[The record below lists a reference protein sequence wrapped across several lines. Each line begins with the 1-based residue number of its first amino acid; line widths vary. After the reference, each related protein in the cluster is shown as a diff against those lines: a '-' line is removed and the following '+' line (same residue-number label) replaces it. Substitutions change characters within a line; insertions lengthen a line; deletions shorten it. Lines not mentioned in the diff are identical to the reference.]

1 MIGKKIQAIRK
12 TRGLSQQQLADLMDV
27 TRSTISN
34 WECGRRHPH
43 INELQDLSNKLNV
56 TLEYF
61 KESGDD
67 VKELIAKA
75 SQVFNDKTL
84 SHEVKA
90 NAYKQ
95 LMKIYI
101 KADEKNENK

>member
-1 MIGKKIQAIRK
+1 MIGKKIKAIRK

-34 WECGRRHPH
+34 WECGRRSPH
-43 INELQDLSNKLNV
+43 LNELEELAKKLNV
-56 TLEYF
+56 TLQYF

-67 VKELIAKA
+67 VKEMIAKA
-75 SQVFNDKTL
+75 SQVFNDK
-84 SHEVKA
+84 SIPHQVKA
-90 NAYKQ
+90 DAYKQ

-101 KADEKNENK
+101 KADDHENK

>member
-12 TRGLSQQQLADLMDV
+12 TRGLSQQQLADLMEV

-34 WECGRRHPH
+34 WECNRRSPH
-43 INELQDLSNKLNV
+43 LNELEQLAKKLNV

-67 VKELIAKA
+67 VKEMIAKA
-75 SQVFNDKTL
+75 SQVFSDKNIP
-84 SHEVKA
+84 HQVKA
-90 NAYKQ
+90 DAYKE
-95 LMKIYI
+95 LMKIYL
-101 KADEKNENK
+101 KNDN

>member
-34 WECGRRHPH
+34 WECGRRSPH
-43 INELQDLSNKLNV
+43 LNELESLANKLNV

-67 VKELIAKA
+67 VKELLAKA
-75 SQVFNDKTL
+75 SQVFNDKNV
-84 SHEVKA
+84 SSQDKA
-90 NAYKQ
+90 NIYKE
-95 LMKIYI
+95 LMKIYL
-101 KADEKNENK
+101 KNDN

>member
-1 MIGKKIQAIRK
+1 MIGKKIKAIRK

-34 WECGRRHPH
+34 WECGRRSPH
-43 INELQDLSNKLNV
+43 LNELEELSNKLNV
-56 TLEYF
+56 TLGYF

-67 VKELIAKA
+67 VKEMIAKA
-75 SQVFNDKTL
+75 SQVFNDKTIPY
-84 SHEVKA
+84 EIKA
-90 NAYKQ
+90 DAYKQ

-101 KADEKNENK
+101 MADDNENK

>member
-34 WECGRRHPH
+34 WECGRRSPH
-43 INELQDLSNKLNV
+43 LNELNDLSNKLNV

-61 KESGDD
+61 KETGDD

-75 SQVFNDKTL
+75 SQVFNDKNIPYQ
-84 SHEVKA
+84 VKA
-90 NAYKQ
+90 DTYKE

-101 KADEKNENK
+101 KVDNDENK

>member
-12 TRGLSQQQLADLMDV
+12 TRGLNQQQLADLMGV

-34 WECGRRHPH
+34 WECNRRSPH
-43 INELQDLSNKLNV
+43 LNELNELAIKLNV
-56 TLEYF
+56 TLDYF
-61 KESGDD
+61 KDTGDD

-75 SQVFNDKTL
+75 SQVFNDKSL
-84 SHEVKA
+84 SHEIKA
-90 NAYKQ
+90 DAYKE

-101 KADEKNENK
+101 KSEE